1 MIGIALLSL
10 LVLACLLVSVDWR
23 TVDGEYC
30 RLEFRLRFT
39 SITFVY
45 EAYPD
50 QMHWGRFA
58 KRYALYDWKFRLRF
72 EAVWTI
78 HGVLVTVCQ

>member
-1 MIGIALLSL
+1 VLAIL
-10 LVLACLLVSVDWR
+10 LVLACSAAILVSVDTR
-23 TVDGEYC
+23 TVEGQYC

-45 EAYPD
+45 ESYPD
-50 QMHWGRFA
+50 EIRQSGFA
-58 KRYALYDWKFRLRF
+58 SRYALYDWKFRLRL

-78 HGVLVTVCQ
+78 HGFALTVCQ